1 MIGTSVYNIGGGG
14 GLKYA
19 GALTDSD
26 FIEFS
31 NNTLSTFNNV
41 GRSNINF
48 YVSPKD
54 NEVIAAVIELTTDSN
69 ATVHIY
75 TFDGF
80 MYVPL
85 GYITNNSVSS
95 GDKYKIEIIGNSFE
109 VSLVNDLGKNP
120 EYIKI
125 EDQILGV
132 CKIGDLLWTTNN
144 LKIVLPYGKVGPI
157 GKPSDQEN
165 YPGYFYQISTTTK
178 RDYINNDVL
187 KSGWRIPT
195 YNDFSNMESSISGD
209 YNSLLKVGQQTGA
222 TNTTG
227 FTLILCGSYNFN
239 SGVSLQGYKAS
250 LLATI
255 GNDFYVVDYDKDG
268 HQFDYTLWAGNI
280 GVNLRFC
287 KDA

>member
-255 GNDFYVVDYDKDG
+255 GNDFYVVGYDKDG